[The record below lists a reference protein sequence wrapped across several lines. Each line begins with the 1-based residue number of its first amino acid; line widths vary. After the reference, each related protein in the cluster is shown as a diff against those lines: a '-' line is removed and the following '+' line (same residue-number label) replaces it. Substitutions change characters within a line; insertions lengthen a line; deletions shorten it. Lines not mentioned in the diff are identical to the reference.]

1 MDHPFVKQ
9 CLQNITWATEKQIK
23 KELWH
28 VSGILSDRLNENLK
42 FDINYQKRK
51 HINSKAKSNKILF
64 EDENKWILID
74 TREFLY
80 YMKNNTIRPPY
91 YHLNIS
97 TPNVVVL
104 HELINNLEWN
114 IVLPKN

>member
-1 MDHPFVKQ
+1 MKHFVKQ

-74 TREFLY
+74 TQEFLY
-80 YMKNNTIRPPY
+80 YMKNNTI
-91 YHLNIS
+91 
-97 TPNVVVL
+97 NVVVL
-104 HELINNLEWN
+104 DELINNLEWN
-114 IVLPKN
+114 IILPKNPIS

>member
-51 HINSKAKSNKILF
+51 HIKLNQIK
-64 EDENKWILID
+64 
-74 TREFLY
+74 Y
-80 YMKNNTIRPPY
+80 YLKMKTNGY
-91 YHLNIS
+91 
-97 TPNVVVL
+97 
-104 HELINNLEWN
+104 
-114 IVLPKN
+114 